1 MNITQKM
8 ALAAAVAIPFSVS
21 SAGVVVTPEPGGM
34 STLTILS
41 GSAGVSSNPSSWF
54 VGENGASIYTYWAG
68 DPLTYTAVLPPSE
81 DAWRLGVTAMNVGG
95 PLDPGYS
102 SFNVSVSV
110 NGSSVGTL
118 AIAASDSAWSTAWI
132 DLGYRA
138 GLTHV
143 TLAWQNDAW
152 NPGVSDANI
161 SYGALQFASRS
172 IPTPGTGSLAAIA
185 FVVFAGRVRR
195 APGAVTN
202 RGRRATL

>member
-8 ALAAAVAIPFSVS
+8 ALAAAASIPFSVS
-21 SAGVVVTPEPGGM
+21 SAGVVVTPEPSGI
-34 STLTILS
+34 STFTTLS

-81 DAWRLGVTAMNVGG
+81 DAWRLGVTAINVSG

-102 SFNVSVSV
+102 NFNVSTSV

-118 AIAASDSAWSTAWI
+118 AIAASDTEWSTAWI

-152 NPGVSDANI
+152 NPGVFDANI

-195 APGAVTN
+195 TPGAATN
-202 RGRRATL
+202 RGRRASL